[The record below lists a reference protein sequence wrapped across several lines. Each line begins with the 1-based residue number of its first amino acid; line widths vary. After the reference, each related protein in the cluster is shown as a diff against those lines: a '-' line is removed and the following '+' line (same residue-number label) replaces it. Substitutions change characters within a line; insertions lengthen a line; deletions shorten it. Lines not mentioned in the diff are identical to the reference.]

1 MLLYYLFTKCRIK
14 IWKLKI
20 FFETNKSPIIAK
32 KKATELFMSAATKK
46 KHVFLETI
54 NNFDLPTEK
63 QKIVKVKFFFQ
74 NHVFYNH
81 KIRLKNVQ

>member
-54 NNFDLPTEK
+54 NNFDLPTEN
-63 QKIVKVKFFFQ
+63 QKIVKVRIFF
-74 NHVFYNH
+74 
-81 KIRLKNVQ
+81 KIMLYIITKLD

>member
-1 MLLYYLFTKCRIK
+1 
-14 IWKLKI
+14 
-20 FFETNKSPIIAK
+20 
-32 KKATELFMSAATKK
+32 MSAATKK

-63 QKIVKVKFFFQ
+63 QKIVKVKFFFS